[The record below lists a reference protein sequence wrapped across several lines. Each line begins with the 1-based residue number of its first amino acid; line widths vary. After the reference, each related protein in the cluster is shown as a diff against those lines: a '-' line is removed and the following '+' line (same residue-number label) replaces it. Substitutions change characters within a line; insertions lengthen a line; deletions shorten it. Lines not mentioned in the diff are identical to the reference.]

1 MSMLEALSAFQ
12 KKTGGNLKSASG
24 NRRVSVKPKSSGG
37 GGMMQEFQA
46 KLKSLAKTK
55 KDHSKALGRRR
66 STLVNGGQS
75 TLQEFQAKLQSL
87 QPADISGG
95 TSETSSPVG
104 RKSLSSQPDVIEEG
118 DEDDSDSEN
127 SYSGHEESDF
137 FYSIRANNIEIVKD
151 ALQKHPSLI
160 EVEFGVHQAYDTQNI
175 MPQVKSKRIYMY
187 NGDPDKEGFCN
198 AMHVASEAGCKDIVL
213 LLHGIDGELYDSE
226 DYREKIPGEIAN
238 GEAADAFKE
247 IDGKTFEGHEQF
259 EGEFDEEGRKHVG
272 KVWKKL
278 DGYEEDEY
286 VFYEGHFKDDAY
298 HGKGTLYFPGTE
310 VMQYDG
316 DFADGLFDGH
326 GVLFFEPQK
335 PDGTIDR
342 DASDRRKKEH
352 IGAFKD
358 GMKHGHGV
366 EYHREPPDG
375 TSKETI
381 WFEGSFKNNKRSGYG
396 KETYSDGIYYEG
408 HFEEGMKQGAGTY
421 YNVDGRYEGM
431 FESDHR
437 QGKGSFYKKD
447 GSRIDCEWDNDQRV
461 KGTECSNNK
470 FVADPI
476 DLFGTDDPDFL
487 HNKEFGGIAD
497 STLFDRDMTEDAFIV
512 RMALVFLDGFAQIM
526 DKKRFNDCEGPR
538 GDKILELLQ
547 EVCARAKEEVI
558 VNGRESARRGARAN
572 ILQRDSDAS
581 SVTGGGRGEE
591 SDTFIYQD
599 GLVAEKL
606 IMDILQFSDNGR
618 NRMAKRLAVSLMKAR
633 LNFS

>member
-1 MSMLEALSAFQ
+1 MSMLAALGEL
-12 KKTGGNLKSASG
+12 KKKSGGQLKSPTG
-24 NRRVSVKPKSSGG
+24 NRRVSVKPKSHASNEGG
-37 GGMMQEFQA
+37 GSMMQEFQA

-55 KDHSKALGRRR
+55 KDARHLGRRR
-66 STLVNGGQS
+66 SSILNPGAN
-75 TLQEFQAKLQSL
+75 LQEFQAKLQSL
-87 QPADISGG
+87 QPADMSGG
-95 TSETSSPVG
+95 TAPVSPSS
-104 RKSLSSQPDVIEEG
+104 RRSLSSQPSTIAEEEG
-118 DEDDSDSEN
+118 EDPNSDDN
-127 SYSGHEESDF
+127 SYSGNEESDF
-137 FYSIRANNIEIVKD
+137 FYALRACNFDLVKD
-151 ALQKHPSLI
+151 SLQKHPSLI
-160 EVEFGVHQAYDTQNI
+160 DVEFGVHIAFDTQNS
-175 MPQVKSKRIYMY
+175 MPLVKNHRIYMY

-198 AMHVASEAGCKDIVL
+198 AMHVAAEAGGKDIVMF
-213 LLHGIDGELYDSE
+213 LHEIDGELFDTE
-226 DYREKIPGEIAN
+226 DYREKLPGEIAN
-238 GEAADAFKE
+238 GRAVDAFKE
-247 IDGKTFEGHEQF
+247 IEGKTFEGHEQF
-259 EGEFDEEGRKHVG
+259 EGEEDEEGRNHVG
-272 KVWKKL
+272 KIWKKL
-278 DGYEEDEY
+278 EGYEEDEY
-286 VFYEGHFKDDAY
+286 VYYEGHFKDNLY

-316 DFADGLFDGH
+316 DFVAGKFDGH

-335 PDGTIDR
+335 PDGTLDR
-342 DASDRRKKEH
+342 ESSDRKKKEY

-381 WFEGSFKNNKRSGYG
+381 WFEGSFKNGKRSGYG

-431 FESDHR
+431 FDTDHR

-447 GSRIDCEWDNDQRV
+447 GSWFTCEWDNDQRV
-461 KGTECSNNK
+461 KGTDVQNK

-476 DLFGTDDPDFL
+476 DLFGTDDPDYL
-487 HNKEFGGIAD
+487 HNKQFGGVAD

-538 GDKILELLQ
+538 GDKILEILQ
-547 EVCARAKEEVI
+547 DICARAKEEVI
-558 VNGRESARRGARAN
+558 LNARENARLGARAN
-572 ILQRDSDAS
+572 ILQGDASTLSGTEEKSDAY
-581 SVTGGGRGEE
+581 V
-591 SDTFIYQD
+591 FQD
-599 GLVAEKL
+599 GLLAEKL
-606 IMDILQFSDNGR
+606 IMDVLQCSDDGR